1 MSGPGDNASND
12 GAPPD
17 GATRGKRSHDL
28 RHVAGEAPRVM
39 VVDGSKLVRRLIGD
53 VLHKELPG
61 VEVVG
66 CSGLAEAGQALE
78 AAPVDLVTTALVLPD
93 GDGLQLAQ
101 AVREAAGQRYVPVIV
116 VSGDAQAHLEARRF
130 TEDVTDYFDKVD
142 GHQALAAF
150 IRGYVQPEPIPD
162 AHVLYVEDSRT
173 VAIATTRMLQAQQ
186 MRVTHVPSVED
197 ALELLHAHAGTDD
210 APGADL
216 VLTDV
221 YLKGELSGHD
231 LLAAIR
237 NEFGYGKRRLPVLVM
252 TGDFNRVNQSTL
264 LREGANDL
272 VLKPIEERLLV
283 TKTLFQL
290 RLAGMPERGA
300 R

>member
-1 MSGPGDNASND
+1 MSEPGD
-12 GAPPD
+12 
-17 GATRGKRSHDL
+17 KRRHDL
-28 RHVAGEAPRVM
+28 RHVASDAPRVM

-53 VLHKELPG
+53 VLRRDLPD

-66 CSGLAEAGQALE
+66 CSGLAEAGQALQE
-78 AAPVDLVTTALVLPD
+78 AEVDLVTTALVLPD
-93 GDGLQLAQ
+93 GDGLQLAR
-101 AVREAAGQRYVPVIV
+101 AVREAAAQRYVPVIV
-116 VSGDAQAHLEARRF
+116 VSGDAQSHLEARRF
-130 TEDVTDYFDKVD
+130 TEDVTDYFDKAH

-150 IRGYVQPEPIPD
+150 IRGYVQPAPIPD

-197 ALELLHAHAGTDD
+197 ALEFLHAHAATDD
-210 APGADL
+210 APGVDL

-221 YLKGELSGHD
+221 YLKGELDGHD
-231 LLAAIR
+231 LLREIR
-237 NEFGYGKRRLPVLVM
+237 TGFGYGKRRLPVLVM
-252 TGDFNRVNQSTL
+252 TGDANRDNQAHL

-283 TKTLFQL
+283 TKALFQL
-290 RLAGMPERGA
+290 RLAGMHQRNA
-300 R
+300 